1 MPCTGRILLTGITG
15 SVGSWIARK
24 TLLAGNKILAVVRA
38 DTDDAAISRTQT
50 ALNIVGVG
58 DLIGGV
64 EVVRGDICLEGLGLG
79 PGISRAADISLII
92 HCAAVL
98 GFGEDLAELSG
109 QVNVEGTAH
118 VLKLA
123 ERLRVPVCHLS
134 TAYVAGK
141 RKGSVY
147 ESEIDVG
154 QEFHNAYELSK
165 CQGELL
171 VNEWSRDT
179 GLDAFIFRPGI
190 VVGDTE
196 SGRIVNF
203 DGLYNLMRFFD
214 SIGSVIGSGEFRVI
228 ANPNATKNFIPVD
241 YLADALWHVLE
252 KGTPGTYHVTH
263 PSPIKLSHLRQI
275 LADLFEI
282 PGARLVHHR
291 DFDKTEPTRLE
302 RIYQETAS
310 YYQPYLM
317 GEPVFDRTNT
327 DRALRG
333 ANLKVAEI
341 DADSFSRLLS
351 YARSVK
357 WGKKHS
363 KITTAAESSSYVVD
377 RYFDHFLAEK
387 MHKQLLPDL
396 RSLSA
401 TCSIKV
407 EDIPG
412 RSWALRIEQ
421 GRLENI
427 SNNGADCQCAFLV
440 DCDTFSRIVSGELTP
455 QKAFFKRKID
465 IQGDMETGLKLAT
478 VLAAFFQK
486 WPYRP
491 GAEHGR

>member
-1 MPCTGRILLTGITG
+1 MPCSRRVLLTGITG

-24 TLLAGNKILAVVRA
+24 TLLAGNRLLAIVRA
-38 DTDDAAISRTQT
+38 DTDSMARARAQ
-50 ALNIVGVG
+50 AVLNIVGVG
-58 DLIGGV
+58 DLIGDV
-64 EVVRGDICLEGLGLG
+64 EVVRGDICLEGLGLE
-79 PGISRAADISLII
+79 PEISRVADISLII

-109 QVNVEGTAH
+109 QVNVEGTAN

-141 RKGSVY
+141 RNGAVY
-147 ESEIDVG
+147 ESETDVG

-171 VNEWSRDT
+171 VNEWSRNT

-214 SIGSVIGSGEFRVI
+214 SVGSVIGSGEFRII
-228 ANPNATKNFIPVD
+228 ANLNATKNFIPVD
-241 YLADALWHVLE
+241 YIADAIWHIVK
-252 KGTPGTYHVTH
+252 KGAPGTYHITH

-282 PGARLVHHR
+282 PGARFVHQQ
-291 DFDKTEPTRLE
+291 DFNKAEPTRLE
-302 RIYQETAS
+302 RMYQETAS

-327 DRALRG
+327 DRALHG
-333 ANLKVAEI
+333 VDLEVSEI
-341 DADSFSRLLS
+341 DNQFFSRLLS

-363 KITTAAESSSYVVD
+363 KMTTAAESSSYVVD
-377 RYFDHFLAEK
+377 RYFDHFLTEK

-412 RSWALRIEQ
+412 RSWALKIEQ

-427 SNNGADCQCAFLV
+427 SDNGVDCQCAFLV
-440 DCDTFSRIVSGELTP
+440 DCDTFSKIVSGELTP

-478 VLAAFFQK
+478 VLAAFFQR

-491 GAEHGR
+491 ETEHGR